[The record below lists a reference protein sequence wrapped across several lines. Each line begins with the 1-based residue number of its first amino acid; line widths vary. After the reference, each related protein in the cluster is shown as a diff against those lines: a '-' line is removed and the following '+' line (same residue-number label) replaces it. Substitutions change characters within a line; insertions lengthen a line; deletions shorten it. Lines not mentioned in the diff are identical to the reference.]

1 MDSKDAPTPQLT
13 PGRENLAPLDYAST
27 RYDARIPTGVSK
39 DDVLRPEFWAHHAK
53 DLRPFDEIRA
63 RAVDGSW
70 VSYLMVLDCS
80 RTWARVMQMNHYNL
94 TSSDIAMTQ
103 SSEQE
108 VAAMIAAH
116 EVRYR
121 GAAKFSVIRKSD
133 EALIKDGIASKAEA
147 QTWLENH
154 ARTMIGAPAKLQA
167 VPA

>member
-1 MDSKDAPTPQLT
+1 MDPKDAPSVQLT

-27 RYDARIPTGVSK
+27 RYDARIPVGVSK
-39 DDVLRPEFWAHHAK
+39 DDILRPEFWAHHAK

-80 RTWARVMQMNHYNL
+80 RTWARVMQMSHFNL
-94 TSSDIAMTQ
+94 TTSDVSLTQ
-103 SSEQE
+103 SSENE
-108 VAAMIAAH
+108 VAAMVAAH

-133 EALIKDGIASKAEA
+133 EALIKEGIASKIEA
-147 QTWLENH
+147 QAWLEDH
-154 ARTMIGAPAKLQA
+154 ARKMVGAPAKLPVTA
-167 VPA
+167 